1 MTERFSTDGS
11 APSDRDRWTMTSW
24 AKAGGA
30 RTPLALVSMLG
41 LGACALAPEPFTAE
55 EIQARIAH
63 DRALMFAGQ
72 EAPAEPI
79 TLYNAMARAIV
90 YNQDNRV
97 RVMEEAFAQ
106 RQLELSRWDMLPQV
120 MADVASVNRNNDS
133 LVIAEG
139 ASTASNSLERN
150 RFRGDLGVAWNLL
163 DFGMSYIAAEQQA
176 DRVLIAEEQR
186 RRVIH
191 QIIQDTRNAYW
202 RAVAAERLL
211 DRIEPL
217 MDRVETARADA
228 AAIERLRL
236 QSPLDALTYQRTL
249 LETLTEL
256 QNLRRDLLLAK
267 TELAALM
274 SLPLDAPF
282 EIVVPDAIDVLP
294 EPTLSIR
301 DLEEIALAY
310 RPELRA
316 EDYENR
322 IALQETHRAILGMLP
337 RVEFTGSVNF
347 DTNDFLVN
355 NNWAQY
361 GFQVTWNLIDLFSG
375 QSALD
380 LAEAEIE
387 LTQAR
392 RLALSVAVLSQV
404 YVSYLNYENSRQSY
418 ETAEEF
424 ADIESRILG
433 QFQAAG
439 RLARVG
445 DLAVIQAELNELVGD
460 LRRDLAYADM
470 HNAMGQLF
478 LAVGADPLPPT
489 VESTDLD
496 VLAGAIEAVETD
508 WLNGRIMVAGQSVS
522 IPSVADAGGTDARS
536 LVTAQA
542 DVPAGIAP

>member
-1 MTERFSTDGS
+1 
-11 APSDRDRWTMTSW
+11 
-24 AKAGGA
+24 
-30 RTPLALVSMLG
+30 MLG

-191 QIIQDTRNAYW
+191 QIIQDIRNAYW